1 MRRNRSRGK
10 SKLAAKTATTPV
22 AAMTKKRRLPKSPRV
37 PRTRAAG
44 TMTESQFKAW
54 VIRQLRFAHRKWRPA
69 RLAEIAARRILP
81 VKIGNQKYEYR
92 CAWCLNWF
100 KRSAVELDHVEA
112 CGGVPAW
119 EELPGFVLRLFVE
132 VDGYRMLCLDCHRHR
147 HSADSQQV
155 AVETCDG

>member
-1 MRRNRSRGK
+1 MRRDQARGNPN
-10 SKLAAKTATTPV
+10 LATKTALSSV
-22 AAMTKKRRLPKSPRV
+22 AATTKKRRIPKAFRV

-44 TMTESQFKAW
+44 TMTEAQFKAW

-69 RLAEIAARRILP
+69 RLAEIAARRTLP

-92 CAWCLNWF
+92 CAWCLDWF
-100 KRSAVELDHVEA
+100 KRSLVELDHIEA

-119 EELPGFVLRLFVE
+119 DELPGFVLRLFAE
-132 VDGYRMLCLDCHRHR
+132 VDGYRMLCLDCHRQR